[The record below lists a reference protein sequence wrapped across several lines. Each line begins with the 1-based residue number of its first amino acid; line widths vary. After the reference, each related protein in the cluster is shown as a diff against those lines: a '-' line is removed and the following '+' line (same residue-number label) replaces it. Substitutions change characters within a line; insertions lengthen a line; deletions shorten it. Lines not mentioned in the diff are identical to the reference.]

1 MQFTPT
7 HAKSKRSAPR
17 VSRPANRVARPAKR
31 LQNNA
36 RDASNFLKAI
46 AHEGRLTI
54 LCQLIDGAKTVT
66 ELAQAMNMRQPSVSQ
81 QLSRL
86 REDNL
91 VKNRRNGKN
100 VYYLIAHPEVRS
112 IVAALHRAFCQ
123 R

>member
-1 MQFTPT
+1 MPSTST
-7 HAKSKRSAPR
+7 HAKSKRSTRRA
-17 VSRPANRVARPAKR
+17 SRPAKHVSLPAKR

-36 RDASNFLKAI
+36 RDASDFLKAI
-46 AHEGRLTI
+46 AHEGRLMI

-66 ELAQAMNMRQPSVSQ
+66 ELAQAVNMRQPSVSQ

-86 REDNL
+86 REEKL
-91 VKNRRNGKN
+91 VENRRNGKN

-112 IVAALHRAFCQ
+112 IVATLYRAFCQ